1 MGYKDAYR
9 DWLSWCDDAE
19 KKELLLLKDEKEIE
33 DRFYKDLEFGTAGL
47 RGIMGAGSNR
57 MNRYNVRK
65 ATKGFADYLQDTY
78 GKRCQDGVI
87 IAYDS
92 RNNSADF
99 AAEAAHVLCAAGIP
113 VKFFTE
119 PEPIPVL
126 SFSVRHFR
134 AAGGIVITASH
145 NPKEYNGYK
154 VYGPDGGQLV
164 PRDAN
169 VLSRYVEN
177 ISDLAHIP
185 CTGSKELL
193 TRLGQDTVDLFIEE
207 IYKQS
212 TLKGN
217 AGNLK
222 IVYTPIHGSGNIPV
236 RKILKR
242 GGFTDVH
249 IVESQEKPDGNFPTV
264 SAPNPENQ
272 DALQLGIKLA
282 GEIGADIVIGTDPD
296 SDRIG
301 SAVLHNGKY
310 LLISGSSMGAL
321 LVNYLLMM
329 KGKELTGKST
339 IITTIVTGGIGRDIA
354 GKYGVQ
360 VEETLTGFKYIG
372 EKMSQYEKDGS
383 HEFIFGYEESYGYLA
398 GTHAR
403 DKDAVVT
410 ALLIC
415 EMADY
420 FKKQGKTLIDV
431 LAELSKE
438 YGYCLDKLSSYTLA
452 GKKGLA
458 KIADIMA
465 ALRAKDVQEILPD
478 IEEVRDYA
486 KGIDGLPAEN
496 VLKFILKDHSW
507 IAVRPSGT
515 EPKIKIYCS
524 LKGKDEEETSRR
536 FLMYKGIWEREFD
549 L

>member
-1 MGYKDAYR
+1 M
-9 DWLSWCDDAE
+9 
-19 KKELLLLKDEKEIE
+19 
-33 DRFYKDLEFGTAGL
+33 
-47 RGIMGAGSNR
+47 
-57 MNRYNVRK
+57 
-65 ATKGFADYLQDTY
+65 
-78 GKRCQDGVI
+78 
-87 IAYDS
+87 
-92 RNNSADF
+92 
-99 AAEAAHVLCAAGIP
+99 
-113 VKFFTE
+113 
-119 PEPIPVL
+119 
-126 SFSVRHFR
+126 
-134 AAGGIVITASH
+134 
-145 NPKEYNGYK
+145 
-154 VYGPDGGQLV
+154 

-185 CTGSKELL
+185 CTGGKELL

-217 AGNLK
+217 VGNLK
-222 IVYTPIHGSGNIPV
+222 IVYTPIHGAGNIPV

-272 DALQLGIKLA
+272 DALRLGIKLA

-301 SAVLHNGKY
+301 AAVLHNGKY
-310 LLISGSSMGAL
+310 LLISGSRMGAL

-339 IITTIVTGGIGRDIA
+339 IITTIVTGGIGRNIA

-465 ALRAKDVQEILPD
+465 ALRVKDVQEILPD
-478 IEEVRDYA
+478 IGEIRDYA

-515 EPKIKIYCS
+515 EPKIKVYCS

-536 FLMYKGIWEREFD
+536 FLMYKEIWEREFD

>member
-1 MGYKDAYR
+1 MGRYLRKQCKEGKTVARQESKVSSFFQKIGPMVGYNAASILFGGGGYIISLYFLSFLTEVEKLSVDQAGMVIAMAHIWDAVTDPVMGIITDRTRSKYGRHRRYLLWGVIPIAISYFCLWNSFGISATGNKTATMLYYMLAYMLYNTALTLVTVPHVAMLPVIAPDYSLRTQYNSVQYIMNSVGMVSSFLLVSLSLGFTNMEMTAASRPKFMFFGAVLCLWFSLPLLVTFKCTKEPSSLDMKLPPFNATMLFEEYKQVFRNKAFRRYFV
-9 DWLSWCDDAE
+9 LSSMYTMA
-19 KKELLLLKDEKEIE
+19 
-33 DRFYKDLEFGTAGL
+33 
-47 RGIMGAGSNR
+47 
-57 MNRYNVRK
+57 
-65 ATKGFADYLQDTY
+65 KGFYANSNQYFIKYSAQRFGYFNTLQT
-78 GKRCQDGVI
+78 
-87 IAYDS
+87 IAG
-92 RNNSADF
+92 
-99 AAEAAHVLCAAGIP
+99 AAEA
-113 VKFFTE
+113 
-119 PEPIPVL
+119 
-126 SFSVRHFR
+126 
-134 AAGGIVITASH
+134 
-145 NPKEYNGYK
+145 
-154 VYGPDGGQLV
+154 
-164 PRDAN
+164 
-169 VLSRYVEN
+169 
-177 ISDLAHIP
+177 
-185 CTGSKELL
+185 
-193 TRLGQDTVDLFIEE
+193 
-207 IYKQS
+207 
-212 TLKGN
+212 
-217 AGNLK
+217 
-222 IVYTPIHGSGNIPV
+222 SG
-236 RKILKR
+236 
-242 GGFTDVH
+242 
-249 IVESQEKPDGNFPTV
+249 FP
-264 SAPNPENQ
+264 
-272 DALQLGIKLA
+272 
-282 GEIGADIVIGTDPD
+282 
-296 SDRIG
+296 
-301 SAVLHNGKY
+301 
-310 LLISGSSMGAL
+310 
-321 LVNYLLMM
+321 VNYLLTM
-329 KGKELTGKST
+329 KEKELTGKST

-465 ALRAKDVQEILPD
+465 ALRVKDVQEILPD
-478 IEEVRDYA
+478 IGEIRDYA

-524 LKGKDEEETSRR
+524 LKGKDLSLIHISEPTRP
-536 FLMYKGIWEREFD
+536 
-549 L
+549 